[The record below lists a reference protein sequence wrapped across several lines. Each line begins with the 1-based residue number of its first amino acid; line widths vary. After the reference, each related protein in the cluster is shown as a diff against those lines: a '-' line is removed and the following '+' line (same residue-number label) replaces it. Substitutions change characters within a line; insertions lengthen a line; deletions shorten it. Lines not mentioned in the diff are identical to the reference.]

1 MHVQITLNCFQE
13 KSKFTILNGKK
24 KLSRCDITPMIT
36 HDNYSISDS
45 IFNYKKE
52 YFVNIPY
59 QKKNY
64 VIKEKRNDVK
74 NVKLS

>member
-1 MHVQITLNCFQE
+1 
-13 KSKFTILNGKK
+13 
-24 KLSRCDITPMIT
+24 MIK

-64 VIKEKRNDVK
+64 VIKVKRNDVK
-74 NVKLS
+74 IVKLSWKRIVKLFKI